1 MREILNSHS
10 VANLKKE
17 ISKTNIKGY
26 SKLKKAGLVDLML
39 KHKDRFSHI
48 KPTHKIR
55 DIIKKYAKTKDSKL
69 VKKAPGPKKKTFT
82 ITKASGQKVVL
93 QSRKKTK
100 PKKRRRSTPYLPTD
114 ESGGY

>member
-69 VKKAPGPKKKTFT
+69 VKKEKPKKKTFT

-93 QSRKKTK
+93 PSRKKTK

>member
-1 MREILNSHS
+1 MRDVLNSHT
-10 VANLKKE
+10 VVNLKKE

-26 SKLKKAGLVDLML
+26 SKLKKADVINLML

-48 KPTHKIR
+48 KH
-55 DIIKKYAKTKDSKL
+55 TKDSKL
-69 VKKAPGPKKKTFT
+69 VKKEKPKKKTFT

-100 PKKRRRSTPYLPTD
+100 PKKRRRSTPYLPND